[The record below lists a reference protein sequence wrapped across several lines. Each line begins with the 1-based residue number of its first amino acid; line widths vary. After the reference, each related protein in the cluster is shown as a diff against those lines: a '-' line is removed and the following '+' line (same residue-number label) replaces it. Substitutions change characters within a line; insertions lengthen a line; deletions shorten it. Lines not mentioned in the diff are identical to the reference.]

1 VLQYKKAQVSGRML
15 AFVIAMIIL
24 IFFILV
30 WTGLAGKIVE
40 YFLKKLP
47 AEIFIRKE

>member
-1 VLQYKKAQVSGRML
+1 MLRYKKAQVSGKIL

-30 WTGLAGKIVE
+30 WTGLAGKIIE

-47 AEIFIRKE
+47 VEIFIRKE